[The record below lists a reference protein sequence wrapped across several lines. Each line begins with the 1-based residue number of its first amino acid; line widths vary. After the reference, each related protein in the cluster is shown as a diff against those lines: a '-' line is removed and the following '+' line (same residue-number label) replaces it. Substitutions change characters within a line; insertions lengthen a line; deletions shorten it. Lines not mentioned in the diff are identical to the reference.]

1 MNNVPGNFIPDSFCP
16 GSSDTV
22 VTIEPAFDSRHT
34 ETMIHLSDSL
44 KKQIPDAVFQ
54 KLESMDETARHA
66 FVEEFSR
73 KKKSPALAFW
83 LLLPFGMHYAYAGRV
98 WLTLIF
104 LITFGGFGI
113 WWFIDLFRVWGMVRE
128 RNRSIA
134 IQVLR
139 DIQVLN

>member
-1 MNNVPGNFIPDSFCP
+1 MQTNTTTYLPVP
-16 GSSDTV
+16 
-22 VTIEPAFDSRHT
+22 
-34 ETMIHLSDSL
+34 LQ
-44 KKQIPDAVFQ
+44 KQIPNAVLRKLAGMDA
-54 KLESMDETARHA
+54 TAQLA
-66 FVEEFSR
+66 FAEEFTR

-104 LITFGGFGI
+104 LFTMGGFGI
-113 WWFIDLFRVWGMVRE
+113 WWFIDLFRVWGMVGE
-128 RNRSIA
+128 YNRSIA